1 MKKVQLANTYN
12 PDKKYKVPSWY
23 ASPKFDG
30 VRAVFIPE
38 QGFFT
43 RNNKTIHGLTRM
55 AEALEAECSKRKLTF
70 VDGELIVGGGSFSD
84 SQSAVMSAE
93 HPAKEMI
100 EFHIFAAGGDFSD
113 TQSMLLQLP
122 DSAVAKLFK
131 VNSEQIPNTYEAVNE
146 ACRRYTAQGYEGVVL
161 RHPEIPYHEGR
172 SNHLLKY
179 KYFKEADLK
188 IVGTEAGNEADLRI
202 IGAQEGEGRLAGTLG
217 SLVVEGTIDGVKVRS
232 SVGTGL
238 TDKDRETLYAAG
250 EGLIGKVL
258 TVNYQSVTEKADKE
272 GYFSLRFPS
281 FAGIKQDR

>member
-172 SNHLLKY
+172 SNQLLKY
-179 KYFKEADLK
+179 KFF
-188 IVGTEAGNEADLRI
+188 NEADLRI

-217 SLVVEGTIDGVKVRS
+217 SLVVEGTIGGVKVRS

-258 TVNYQSVTEKADKE
+258 TVNYQSVTDKPDRE